1 MNKSKWP
8 YQRRAYKSRPIELQH
23 WTTQILQ
30 AVQTKFLCDP
40 DFTEESYQRRTL
52 SMLAVLASSKDKF
65 LSMSDRQLT
74 AYRKTVRPGYGWN
87 EKIGQYYK
95 IEKVK

>member
-8 YQRRAYKSRPIELQH
+8 YQRRSYKSRPIELQP
-23 WTTQILQ
+23 WSTQILQ
-30 AVQTKFLCDP
+30 VVQTKLLSSP
-40 DFTEESYQRRTL
+40 DHTEESYQRRTL
-52 SMLAVLASSKDKF
+52 SILALLASSKDKF

-74 AYRKTVRPGYGWN
+74 EYRKTVRPGYGWD
-87 EKIGQYYK
+87 ETTEQYYK